1 MRGGELFDE
10 ATLGFVELG
19 GDQHIDVGDEVAALV
34 LVADV
39 RDAQSLKRHSV
50 LSLAAGRDGH
60 GLLTIERINGQIVAK
75 HGPAHRHLNPAV
87 QVVAIAGELL
97 IRLDA
102 DIDVQ
107 VAGSAAALTHFALVG
122 QPQTR
127 VVVDAGGHGNAH
139 GTRGAHTAVA
149 HAAGARVL
157 DDGTVALATFT
168 GGGGHH
174 LAEHGAHDLL
184 HESLSV
190 AVGAGDRLCAALGT
204 GATALLAQGER
215 IDLDMRGAAEHR
227 RLQIDGRRG
236 QGIAAGLGTRHRAL

>member
-1 MRGGELFDE
+1 M
-10 ATLGFVELG
+10 
-19 GDQHIDVGDEVAALV
+19 
-34 LVADV
+34 
-39 RDAQSLKRHSV
+39 
-50 LSLAAGRDGH
+50 
-60 GLLTIERINGQIVAK
+60 AK

-102 DIDVQ
+102 DVDVQ

-157 DDGTVALATFT
+157 DDGTVASQRSQGAEVIIWPSMVRTTFCMNPCPWQSGQVT
-168 GGGGHH
+168 GCAPPWAPEPPHSWH
-174 LAEHGAHDLL
+174 RENVLILTCAVPPNTAVFKSMDAEAKASRPGW
-184 HESLSV
+184 
-190 AVGAGDRLCAALGT
+190 
-204 GATALLAQGER
+204 
-215 IDLDMRGAAEHR
+215 
-227 RLQIDGRRG
+227 
-236 QGIAAGLGTRHRAL
+236 